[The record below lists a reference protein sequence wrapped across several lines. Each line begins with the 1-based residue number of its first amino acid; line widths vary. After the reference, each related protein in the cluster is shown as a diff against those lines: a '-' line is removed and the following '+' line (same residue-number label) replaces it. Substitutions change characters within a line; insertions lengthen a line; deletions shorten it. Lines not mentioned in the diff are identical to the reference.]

1 MDDHTKKTI
10 DGISFQLENGV
21 IKILHELMETY
32 DMDKAMEISM
42 EVMVNL
48 SSSLLAKALLICE
61 PTKHDEFIFMV
72 LEMTR
77 KKVKEGT
84 AIVETY
90 NVINRA
96 MTCSPPKNN
105 H

>member
-1 MDDHTKKTI
+1 
-10 DGISFQLENGV
+10 
-21 IKILHELMETY
+21 
-32 DMDKAMEISM
+32 
-42 EVMVNL
+42 
-48 SSSLLAKALLICE
+48 
-61 PTKHDEFIFMV
+61 MV